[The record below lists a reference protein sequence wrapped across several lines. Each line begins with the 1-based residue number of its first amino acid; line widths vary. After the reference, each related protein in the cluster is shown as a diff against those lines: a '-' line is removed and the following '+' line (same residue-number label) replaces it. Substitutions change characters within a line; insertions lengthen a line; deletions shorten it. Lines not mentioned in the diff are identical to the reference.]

1 MSSTRDRNPFEESE
15 ILGMAERLYRQ
26 GLDSEDTELERGQL
40 IIATTDMA
48 LAKLMA
54 DGADARA
61 AEYYRS
67 EDCRAECMLK
77 ACMALARADTGNGR
91 AMVNYMVKAVQNRAR
106 TLLDR
111 DVRDSQRLDHDF
123 DMDTLPSRDLT

>member
-61 AEYYRS
+61 AAYYRS